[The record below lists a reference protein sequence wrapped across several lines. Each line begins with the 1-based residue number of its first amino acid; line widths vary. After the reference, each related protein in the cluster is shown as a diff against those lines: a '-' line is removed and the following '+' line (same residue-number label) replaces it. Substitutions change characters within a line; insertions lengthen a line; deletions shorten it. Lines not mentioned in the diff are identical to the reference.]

1 MSEVKQRIKELFKG
15 KYPQDTNGIF
25 YDEIFPDRYDEIS
38 EDDLRKIFNSKNP
51 EEAFD
56 EWIIDAYQFCK
67 DDSLNNVFNML
78 CKDEIIQEYAKKL
91 EDPEFEIRSQL
102 EEVFYVKLP
111 YEHFMNQLV
120 CVDLIVDTG
129 DGNYDYSINQP
140 FASWNGQDAT
150 KVEDESALLW
160 LAKQQG
166 YTKGQLTKAL
176 RNKDMGN
183 SKFLKSVLQEVQN
196 VTTGMNCLTF
206 LVRIP
211 LYSLL
216 NLNYCISQENP
227 MNDEYHPRRSKGRGY
242 LIIDANTQCG
252 LYDPWNGA
260 GGTLEIALEKSVK
273 LPFHFI
279 DSAKPDGCRGYKVS
293 EIYGVSESFWS
304 KDSIKEI
311 HPMKKLEVES

>member
-15 KYPQDTNGIF
+15 KYPQDTNGLF
-25 YDEIFPDRYDEIS
+25 YDEIFPDRYDKIS

-56 EWIIDAYQFCK
+56 EWMLNTYIFYEQELSNNAF
-67 DDSLNNVFNML
+67 DSVWN
-78 CKDEIIQEYAKKL
+78 DEVIKEYSKNK
-91 EDPEFEIRSQL
+91 EQPEFEIRL
-102 EEVFYVKLP
+102 MFNEMFYIKLP
-111 YEHFMNQLV
+111 YEYFMNQLV

-140 FASWNGQDAT
+140 FASWNDQNAT
-150 KVEDESALLW
+150 KIEDESALLW

-166 YTKGQLTKAL
+166 YSKGQLTKAL
-176 RNKDMGN
+176 CVGETGG
-183 SKFLKSVLQEVQN
+183 SKFLKSVRQEVQN
-196 VTTGMNCLTF
+196 VTTGMNCLVF

-211 LYSLL
+211 LKSLL
-216 NLNYCISQENP
+216 NLNFYINQEKPLN
-227 MNDEYHPRRSKGRGY
+227 NEYHPHRSKGRGY